1 MKVFLPFVLPFFL
14 NRFKNYELPVI
25 NNKPFDI
32 VFIFLKIKYNIM
44 MLSKKVIL
52 ASIIVAVIT
61 ITLFALQVILSSS
74 NAILTTNSKL
84 NIQFTKEDMKRVGFG
99 VVERIAAERLEKIII
114 NDDGKGFY
122 TMQQGSNTI
131 QKEFTIDDDTLKR
144 LRSLINDYGLLS
156 VNINKESIDDE
167 DGFLRYTLSI
177 TLDGNTKVIR
187 WVERLNVDEMKPSD
201 VPPLLIRVR
210 DALLSIMSKA
220 N

>member
-1 MKVFLPFVLPFFL
+1 
-14 NRFKNYELPVI
+14 
-25 NNKPFDI
+25 
-32 VFIFLKIKYNIM
+32 M
-44 MLSKKVIL
+44 MLSKKIIL
-52 ASIIVAVIT
+52 ASIILAVIT

-84 NIQFTKEDMKRVGFG
+84 SIQFTKEDMKRVGFG
-99 VVERIAAERLEKIII
+99 VVERVAAERIERIII

-131 QKEFTIDDDTLKR
+131 QKEFTIDKDTLKR
-144 LRSLINDYGLLS
+144 IRSLISDYGLLS

-167 DGFLRYTLSI
+167 NEFLRYTLSI

-187 WVERLNVDEMKPSD
+187 WVERLNVDEMKPAD

-210 DALLSIMSKA
+210 DVLLSIMSKA

>member
-1 MKVFLPFVLPFFL
+1 
-14 NRFKNYELPVI
+14 
-25 NNKPFDI
+25 
-32 VFIFLKIKYNIM
+32 

-74 NAILTTNSKL
+74 SSAILTTNSKL
-84 NIQFTKEDMKRVGFG
+84 SIQFTKEDMKRVGFG
-99 VVERIAAERLEKIII
+99 VVERVAAERLEKIII

-131 QKEFTIDDDTLKR
+131 QKEFTIDNDTLKR
-144 LRSLINDYGLLS
+144 IRSLINDYGLLS

-167 DGFLRYTLSI
+167 NEFLRYTLSI

-187 WVERLNVDEMKPSD
+187 WVERLNVDEMKPAD

-210 DALLSIMSKA
+210 DVLLSIMSKA

>member
-1 MKVFLPFVLPFFL
+1 
-14 NRFKNYELPVI
+14 
-25 NNKPFDI
+25 
-32 VFIFLKIKYNIM
+32 M

-74 NAILTTNSKL
+74 SSAILTTNSKL
-84 NIQFTKEDMKRVGFG
+84 SIQFTKEDMKRVGFG
-99 VVERIAAERLEKIII
+99 VVERVAAERLEKIII

-131 QKEFTIDDDTLKR
+131 QKEFTIDNDTLKR
-144 LRSLINDYGLLS
+144 IRSLINDYGLLS

-167 DGFLRYTLSI
+167 NEFLRYTLSI

-187 WVERLNVDEMKPSD
+187 WVERLNVDEMKPAD

-210 DALLSIMSKA
+210 DVLLSIMSKA

>member
-1 MKVFLPFVLPFFL
+1 
-14 NRFKNYELPVI
+14 
-25 NNKPFDI
+25 
-32 VFIFLKIKYNIM
+32 

-74 NAILTTNSKL
+74 SSAILTTNSKL
-84 NIQFTKEDMKRVGFG
+84 SIQFTKEDMKRVGFG
-99 VVERIAAERLEKIII
+99 VVERVAAERIERIII

-131 QKEFTIDDDTLKR
+131 QKEFTIDNDTLKR
-144 LRSLINDYGLLS
+144 IRSLINDYGLLS

-167 DGFLRYTLSI
+167 NEFLRYTLSI

-187 WVERLNVDEMKPSD
+187 WVERLNVDEMKPAD

-210 DALLSIMSKA
+210 DVLLSIMSKA

>member
-1 MKVFLPFVLPFFL
+1 
-14 NRFKNYELPVI
+14 
-25 NNKPFDI
+25 
-32 VFIFLKIKYNIM
+32 

-74 NAILTTNSKL
+74 SSAILTTNSKL
-84 NIQFTKEDMKRVGFG
+84 SIQFTKEDMKRVGFG
-99 VVERIAAERLEKIII
+99 VVERVAAERLEKIII

-131 QKEFTIDDDTLKR
+131 QKEFTIDNDTLKR
-144 LRSLINDYGLLS
+144 IRSLINDYGLLS
-156 VNINKESIDDE
+156 VNINRESIDDE
-167 DGFLRYTLSI
+167 NEFLRYTLSI

-187 WVERLNVDEMKPSD
+187 WVERLNVDEMKPAD

-210 DALLSIMSKA
+210 DVLLSIMSKA

>member
-1 MKVFLPFVLPFFL
+1 
-14 NRFKNYELPVI
+14 
-25 NNKPFDI
+25 
-32 VFIFLKIKYNIM
+32 M
-44 MLSKKVIL
+44 MLSKKIIL
-52 ASIIVAVIT
+52 ASIILAVIT

-74 NAILTTNSKL
+74 SNAILTTNSKL
-84 NIQFTKEDMKRVGFG
+84 SIQFTKEDMKRVGFG
-99 VVERIAAERLEKIII
+99 VVERVAAERIERIII

-131 QKEFTIDDDTLKR
+131 QKEFTIDNDTLKR
-144 LRSLINDYGLLS
+144 IRSLISDYGLLS

-167 DGFLRYTLSI
+167 NEFLRYTLSI

-187 WVERLNVDEMKPSD
+187 WVERLNVDEMKPAD

-210 DALLSIMSKA
+210 DVLLSIMSKA